1 MYLVQ
6 MCTNEEHYPRQMSG
20 GLYFTFKFREQTYR
34 YPEFNTQL
42 GFRG

>member
-6 MCTNEEHYPRQMSG
+6 MCTKDGYDKA
-20 GLYFTFKFREQTYR
+20 FTYKFELRGNNQR
-34 YPEFNTQL
+34 FPQFNTQL

>member
-6 MCTNEEHYPRQMSG
+6 MCTNVIHYPKSLSCLSYYRFDFRDKNSK
-20 GLYFTFKFREQTYR
+20 FTKL
-34 YPEFNTQL
+34 NTQL